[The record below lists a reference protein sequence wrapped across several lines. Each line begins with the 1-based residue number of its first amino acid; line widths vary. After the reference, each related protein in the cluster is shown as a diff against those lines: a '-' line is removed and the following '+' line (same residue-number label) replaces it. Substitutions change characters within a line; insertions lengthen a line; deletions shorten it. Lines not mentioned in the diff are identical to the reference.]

1 MTANI
6 MMTAELSPRNVNFV
20 VPTHV
25 AIIMDGNGRWAKNKN
40 LKRLYG
46 HKEGVSVVKKITI
59 HCVKLKIEYLTLYTF
74 SNENWLRP
82 KKEVLSLMKLFV
94 STLNK
99 EIDLLIKNNIR
110 FSVIGNKSKL
120 DFITKNK
127 INDIEKLTNKN
138 TGMNMILA
146 ISYGSRQEILTAIN
160 DIVVNEKS
168 AITEDK
174 FSEYLFTK
182 GIRDP
187 DLLIRTG
194 KEKRIS
200 NFLLWQIAYAE
211 IYFSDILWPDFTE
224 HDLDSIILDFQKRE
238 RRYGKTSKQVIS

>member
-1 MTANI
+1 
-6 MMTAELSPRNVNFV
+6 
-20 VPTHV
+20 VPSHI

-40 LKRLYG
+40 LSRLYG
-46 HKEGVSVVKKITI
+46 HKEGVSVVKKIST
-59 HCVKLKIEYLTLYTF
+59 HCVQLKIKYLTLYTF

-99 EIDLLIKNNIR
+99 EINLLIKNNIR
-110 FSVIGNKSKL
+110 FRVIGNKSKL

-160 DIVVNEKS
+160 NIVVNEKS

-224 HDLDSIILDFQKRE
+224 QDLDSIILDFQKRE
-238 RRYGKTSKQVIS
+238 RRYGKISQ

>member
-1 MTANI
+1 
-6 MMTAELSPRNVNFV
+6 
-20 VPTHV
+20 
-25 AIIMDGNGRWAKNKN
+25 MDGNGRWAKNKN
-40 LKRLYG
+40 LSRLYG
-46 HKEGVSVVKKITI
+46 HKEGVSVVKKITT
-59 HCVKLKIEYLTLYTF
+59 HCVQLKIKYLTLYTF

-99 EIDLLIKNNIR
+99 EINLLIKNNIR
-110 FSVIGNKSKL
+110 FRVIGNKSKL

-160 DIVVNEKS
+160 NIVVNEKS
-168 AITEDK
+168 AISEDK

-200 NFLLWQIAYAE
+200 NFLLWQIAYSE

-224 HDLDSIILDFQKRE
+224 QDLDSIILDFQKRE
-238 RRYGKTSKQVIS
+238 RRYGKTSQQVIS

>member
-1 MTANI
+1 MPSHI
-6 MMTAELSPRNVNFV
+6 
-20 VPTHV
+20 

-40 LKRLYG
+40 LKRLDG
-46 HKEGVSVVKKITI
+46 HKKGVSVVKKITT

-74 SNENWLRP
+74 SNENWFRP
-82 KKEVLSLMKLFV
+82 QQEVLSLMKLFV

-99 EIDLLIKNNIR
+99 EINLLIKNNIR
-110 FSVIGNKSKL
+110 FRVIGDKNKL
-120 DFITKNK
+120 DFITKSK

-160 DIVVNEKS
+160 NIIINEKS
-168 AITEDK
+168 AIKEDK
-174 FSEYLFTK
+174 FSEYLFTN
-182 GIRDP
+182 GIKDP

-200 NFLLWQIAYAE
+200 NFLLWQIAYSE

>member
-1 MTANI
+1 
-6 MMTAELSPRNVNFV
+6 
-20 VPTHV
+20 
-25 AIIMDGNGRWAKNKN
+25 MDGNGRWAKNKN
-40 LKRLYG
+40 LSRLYG
-46 HKEGVSVVKKITI
+46 HKEGVSVVKKITT
-59 HCVKLKIEYLTLYTF
+59 HCVQLKIKYLTLYTF

-99 EIDLLIKNNIR
+99 EINLLIKNNIR
-110 FSVIGNKSKL
+110 FRVIGNKSKL

-160 DIVVNEKS
+160 NIVVNEKS

-187 DLLIRTG
+187 DLLFRTG

-200 NFLLWQIAYAE
+200 NFLLWQIAYSE

-224 HDLDSIILDFQKRE
+224 QDLDSIILDFQKRE
-238 RRYGKTSKQVIS
+238 RRYGKTSQQVIS

>member
-1 MTANI
+1 
-6 MMTAELSPRNVNFV
+6 
-20 VPTHV
+20 
-25 AIIMDGNGRWAKNKN
+25 MDGNGRWAKNKN
-40 LKRLYG
+40 LSRLYG
-46 HKEGVSVVKKITI
+46 HKEGVSVVKKIST
-59 HCVKLKIEYLTLYTF
+59 HCVQLKIKYLTLYTF

-99 EIDLLIKNNIR
+99 EINLLIKNNIR
-110 FSVIGNKSKL
+110 FRVIGNKSKL

-160 DIVVNEKS
+160 NIVVNEKS

-200 NFLLWQIAYAE
+200 NFLLWQIAYSE

-224 HDLDSIILDFQKRE
+224 QDLDSIILDFQKRE
-238 RRYGKTSKQVIS
+238 RRYGKTSQQVIS

>member
-1 MTANI
+1 MPSHI
-6 MMTAELSPRNVNFV
+6 
-20 VPTHV
+20 

-40 LKRLYG
+40 LSRLYG
-46 HKEGVSVVKKITI
+46 HKEGVSVVKKIST
-59 HCVKLKIEYLTLYTF
+59 HCVQLKIKYLTLYTF

-99 EIDLLIKNNIR
+99 EINLLIKNNIR
-110 FSVIGNKSKL
+110 FRVIGNKSKL

-160 DIVVNEKS
+160 NIVVNEKS

-200 NFLLWQIAYAE
+200 NFLLWQIAYSE

-224 HDLDSIILDFQKRE
+224 QDLDSIILDFQKRE
-238 RRYGKTSKQVIS
+238 RRYGKTSQQVIS

>member
-1 MTANI
+1 MQI
-6 MMTAELSPRNVNFV
+6 ISSLVKKS
-20 VPTHV
+20 VPSHI
-25 AIIMDGNGRWAKNKN
+25 AIIMDGNGRWANNKN
-40 LKRLYG
+40 LSRFSG
-46 HKEGVSVVKKITI
+46 HKEGVSVVKKITT
-59 HCVKLKIEYLTLYTF
+59 HCVKLKIKYLTLYAF

-82 KKEVLSLMKLFV
+82 KKEVLSLMRLFV

-99 EIDLLIKNNIR
+99 EINLLIKNNIR
-110 FSVIGNKSKL
+110 FTVIGDKSKL

-160 DIVVNEKS
+160 NIIVNEKS
-168 AITEDK
+168 AITEAK
-174 FSEYLFTK
+174 FAEYLFTK
-182 GIRDP
+182 GIKDP

-200 NFLLWQIAYAE
+200 NFLLWQIAYSE

-238 RRYGKTSKQVIS
+238 RRYGKISQQVTS

>member
-1 MTANI
+1 
-6 MMTAELSPRNVNFV
+6 
-20 VPTHV
+20 
-25 AIIMDGNGRWAKNKN
+25 MDGNGRWAKNKN
-40 LKRLYG
+40 LSRLYG
-46 HKEGVSVVKKITI
+46 HKEGVSVVKKITT
-59 HCVKLKIEYLTLYTF
+59 HCVQLKVKYLTLYTF

-99 EIDLLIKNNIR
+99 EINLLIKNNIR
-110 FSVIGNKSKL
+110 FRVIGNKSKL

-127 INDIEKLTNKN
+127 INEIEKLTNKN

-160 DIVVNEKS
+160 NIVVNEKS

-200 NFLLWQIAYAE
+200 NFLLWQIAYSE

-224 HDLDSIILDFQKRE
+224 QDLDSIILDFQKRE
-238 RRYGKTSKQVIS
+238 RRYGKTSQQVIS

>member
-1 MTANI
+1 MPSHI
-6 MMTAELSPRNVNFV
+6 
-20 VPTHV
+20 

-40 LKRLYG
+40 LSRLYG
-46 HKEGVSVVKKITI
+46 HKEGVSVVKKITT
-59 HCVKLKIEYLTLYTF
+59 HCVQLKIKYLTLYTF

-99 EIDLLIKNNIR
+99 EINLLIKNNIR
-110 FSVIGNKSKL
+110 FRVIGNKSKL

-160 DIVVNEKS
+160 NIVVNEKS

-200 NFLLWQIAYAE
+200 NFLLWQIAYSE

-224 HDLDSIILDFQKRE
+224 QDLDSIILDFQKRE
-238 RRYGKTSKQVIS
+238 RRYGKTSQQVIS

>member
-1 MTANI
+1 
-6 MMTAELSPRNVNFV
+6 
-20 VPTHV
+20 
-25 AIIMDGNGRWAKNKN
+25 MDGNGRWAKNKN
-40 LKRLYG
+40 LSRLYG
-46 HKEGVSVVKKITI
+46 HKEGVSVVKKITT
-59 HCVKLKIEYLTLYTF
+59 HCVQLKIKYLTLYTF

-99 EIDLLIKNNIR
+99 EINLLIKNNIR
-110 FSVIGNKSKL
+110 FRVIGNKSKL

-160 DIVVNEKS
+160 NIVVNEKS

-200 NFLLWQIAYAE
+200 NFLLWQIAYSE

-224 HDLDSIILDFQKRE
+224 QDLDSIILDFQKRE
-238 RRYGKTSKQVIS
+238 RRYGKTSQQVIS

>member
-1 MTANI
+1 MPSHI
-6 MMTAELSPRNVNFV
+6 
-20 VPTHV
+20 

-40 LKRLYG
+40 LKRLDG
-46 HKEGVSVVKKITI
+46 HKKGVSVVKKITT

-74 SNENWLRP
+74 SNENWFRP
-82 KKEVLSLMKLFV
+82 KQEVLSLMKLFV

-99 EIDLLIKNNIR
+99 EINLLIKNNIR
-110 FSVIGNKSKL
+110 FRVIGDKNKL
-120 DFITKNK
+120 DFITKSK

-160 DIVVNEKS
+160 NIIINEKS
-168 AITEDK
+168 AIKEDK
-174 FSEYLFTK
+174 FSEYLFTN
-182 GIRDP
+182 GIKDP

-211 IYFSDILWPDFTE
+211 IYFSDILWPNFTE
-224 HDLDSIILDFQKRE
+224 HDLDLIISDFQKRE
-238 RRYGKTSKQVIS
+238 RRYGKTSQQVIS

>member
-1 MTANI
+1 
-6 MMTAELSPRNVNFV
+6 
-20 VPTHV
+20 
-25 AIIMDGNGRWAKNKN
+25 MDGNGRWAKNKN
-40 LKRLYG
+40 LSRLYG
-46 HKEGVSVVKKITI
+46 HKEGVSVVKKIST
-59 HCVKLKIEYLTLYTF
+59 HCVQLKIKYLTLYTF

-99 EIDLLIKNNIR
+99 EINLLIKNNIR
-110 FSVIGNKSKL
+110 FRVIGNKSKL

-160 DIVVNEKS
+160 NIVVNEKS

-224 HDLDSIILDFQKRE
+224 QDLDSIILDFQKRE
-238 RRYGKTSKQVIS
+238 RRYGKTSQQVIS

>member
-1 MTANI
+1 MPSHI
-6 MMTAELSPRNVNFV
+6 
-20 VPTHV
+20 

-40 LKRLYG
+40 LSRLYG
-46 HKEGVSVVKKITI
+46 HKEGVSVVKKITT
-59 HCVKLKIEYLTLYTF
+59 HCVQLKIKYLTLYTF

-99 EIDLLIKNNIR
+99 EINLLIKNNIR
-110 FSVIGNKSKL
+110 FRVIGNKSKL

-160 DIVVNEKS
+160 NIVVNEKS
-168 AITEDK
+168 AISEDK

-200 NFLLWQIAYAE
+200 NFLLWQIAYSE
-211 IYFSDILWPDFTE
+211 IYFTSTYWPLFNRQE
-224 HDLDSIILDFQKRE
+224 LFEAIREYQNRE
-238 RRYGKTSKQVIS
+238 RRFGKVSEQLL

>member
-1 MTANI
+1 MPSHI
-6 MMTAELSPRNVNFV
+6 
-20 VPTHV
+20 

-40 LKRLYG
+40 LSRLYG
-46 HKEGVSVVKKITI
+46 HKEGVSVVKKITT
-59 HCVKLKIEYLTLYTF
+59 HCVQLKIKYLTLYTF

-99 EIDLLIKNNIR
+99 EINLLIKNNIR
-110 FSVIGNKSKL
+110 FRVIGNKSKL

-160 DIVVNEKS
+160 DIVINEKS

-200 NFLLWQIAYAE
+200 NFLLWQIAYSE

-224 HDLDSIILDFQKRE
+224 QDLDSIILDFQKRE
-238 RRYGKTSKQVIS
+238 RRYGKTSQQVIS

>member
-1 MTANI
+1 
-6 MMTAELSPRNVNFV
+6 
-20 VPTHV
+20 
-25 AIIMDGNGRWAKNKN
+25 MDGNGRWAKNKN
-40 LKRLYG
+40 LSRLCG
-46 HKEGVSVVKKITI
+46 HKEGVSVVKKIST
-59 HCVKLKIEYLTLYTF
+59 HCVQLKIKYLTLYTF

-99 EIDLLIKNNIR
+99 EINLLIKNNIR
-110 FSVIGNKSKL
+110 FRVIGNKSKL

-160 DIVVNEKS
+160 NIVVNEKS
-168 AITEDK
+168 AISEDK

-200 NFLLWQIAYAE
+200 NFLLWQIAYSE

-224 HDLDSIILDFQKRE
+224 QDLDSIILDFQKRE
-238 RRYGKTSKQVIS
+238 RRYGKTSQQVIS

>member
-1 MTANI
+1 MPSHI
-6 MMTAELSPRNVNFV
+6 
-20 VPTHV
+20 

-40 LKRLYG
+40 LSRLYG
-46 HKEGVSVVKKITI
+46 HKEGVSVVKKITT
-59 HCVKLKIEYLTLYTF
+59 HCVQLKIKYLTLYTF

-99 EIDLLIKNNIR
+99 EINLLIKNNIR
-110 FSVIGNKSKL
+110 FRVIGNKSKL

-160 DIVVNEKS
+160 NIVVNEKS
-168 AITEDK
+168 AISEDK

-200 NFLLWQIAYAE
+200 NFLLWQIAYSE

-224 HDLDSIILDFQKRE
+224 QDLDSIILDFQKRE
-238 RRYGKTSKQVIS
+238 RRYGKTSQQVIS

>member
-1 MTANI
+1 MPSHI
-6 MMTAELSPRNVNFV
+6 
-20 VPTHV
+20 

-40 LKRLYG
+40 LSRLCG
-46 HKEGVSVVKKITI
+46 HKEGVSVVKKITT
-59 HCVKLKIEYLTLYTF
+59 HCVQLKIKYLTLYTF

-99 EIDLLIKNNIR
+99 EINLLIKNNIR
-110 FSVIGNKSKL
+110 FRVIGNKSKL

-160 DIVVNEKS
+160 NIVVNEKS
-168 AITEDK
+168 AISEDK

-200 NFLLWQIAYAE
+200 NFLLWQIAYSE

-224 HDLDSIILDFQKRE
+224 QDLDSIILDFQKRE
-238 RRYGKTSKQVIS
+238 RRYGKTSQQVIS

>member
-1 MTANI
+1 
-6 MMTAELSPRNVNFV
+6 
-20 VPTHV
+20 
-25 AIIMDGNGRWAKNKN
+25 MDGNGRWAKNKN
-40 LKRLYG
+40 LSRLYG
-46 HKEGVSVVKKITI
+46 HKEGVSVVKKITT
-59 HCVKLKIEYLTLYTF
+59 HCVQLKIKYLTLYTF

-99 EIDLLIKNNIR
+99 EINLLTKNNIR
-110 FSVIGNKSKL
+110 FRVIGNKSKL
-120 DFITKNK
+120 DFVTKNK

-160 DIVVNEKS
+160 NIVVNEKS

-174 FSEYLFTK
+174 FSEYLFTR
-182 GIRDP
+182 GVRDP

-200 NFLLWQIAYAE
+200 NFLLWQIAYSE

-224 HDLDSIILDFQKRE
+224 QDLDSIILDFQKRE
-238 RRYGKTSKQVIS
+238 RRYGKTSQQVIS

>member
-1 MTANI
+1 MPSHI
-6 MMTAELSPRNVNFV
+6 
-20 VPTHV
+20 

-40 LKRLYG
+40 LKRLDG
-46 HKEGVSVVKKITI
+46 HKKGVSVVKKITT

-74 SNENWLRP
+74 SNENWFRP

-99 EIDLLIKNNIR
+99 EINLLIKNNIR
-110 FSVIGNKSKL
+110 FRVIGDKSKL

-160 DIVVNEKS
+160 NIIINEKS
-168 AITEDK
+168 AIKEDK
-174 FSEYLFTK
+174 FSEYLFTN
-182 GIRDP
+182 GIKDP

-211 IYFSDILWPDFTE
+211 IYFSDILWPNFTE
-224 HDLDSIILDFQKRE
+224 HDLDLIILDFQKRE
-238 RRYGKTSKQVIS
+238 RRYGKTSQQVIS

>member
-1 MTANI
+1 M
-6 MMTAELSPRNVNFV
+6 VNKS
-20 VPTHV
+20 VPSHI

-40 LKRLYG
+40 LSRLCG
-46 HKEGVSVVKKITI
+46 HKEGVSVVKKIST
-59 HCVKLKIEYLTLYTF
+59 HCVQLKIKYLTLYTF

-99 EIDLLIKNNIR
+99 EINLLIKNNIR
-110 FSVIGNKSKL
+110 FRVIGNKSKL

-160 DIVVNEKS
+160 NIVVNEKS
-168 AITEDK
+168 AISEDK

-200 NFLLWQIAYAE
+200 NFLLWQIAYSE

-224 HDLDSIILDFQKRE
+224 QDLDSIILDFQKRE
-238 RRYGKTSKQVIS
+238 RRYGKTSQQVIS

>member
-1 MTANI
+1 MVKK
-6 MMTAELSPRNVNFV
+6 S
-20 VPTHV
+20 VPSHI

-40 LKRLYG
+40 LSRLYG
-46 HKEGVSVVKKITI
+46 HKEGVSVVKKITT
-59 HCVKLKIEYLTLYTF
+59 HCVQLKIKYLTLYTF

-99 EIDLLIKNNIR
+99 EINLLIKNNIR
-110 FSVIGNKSKL
+110 FRVIGNKSKL

-160 DIVVNEKS
+160 NIVVNEKS
-168 AITEDK
+168 AITEGK
-174 FSEYLFTK
+174 FCEYLFTK

-200 NFLLWQIAYAE
+200 NFLLWQIAYSE

-224 HDLDSIILDFQKRE
+224 QDLDSIILDFQKRE
-238 RRYGKTSKQVIS
+238 RRYGKTSQQVIS

>member
-1 MTANI
+1 MPSHI
-6 MMTAELSPRNVNFV
+6 
-20 VPTHV
+20 

-40 LKRLYG
+40 LSRLYG
-46 HKEGVSVVKKITI
+46 HKEGVSVVKKITT
-59 HCVKLKIEYLTLYTF
+59 HCVQLKIKYLTLYTF

-99 EIDLLIKNNIR
+99 EINLLIKNNIR
-110 FSVIGNKSKL
+110 FRVIGNKSKL

-127 INDIEKLTNKN
+127 INDIEKVTNKN

-160 DIVVNEKS
+160 NIVVNEKS
-168 AITEDK
+168 AISEDK

-200 NFLLWQIAYAE
+200 NFLLWQIAYSE

-224 HDLDSIILDFQKRE
+224 QDLDSIILDFQKRE
-238 RRYGKTSKQVIS
+238 RRYGKTSQQVIS

>member
-1 MTANI
+1 MPSHI
-6 MMTAELSPRNVNFV
+6 
-20 VPTHV
+20 

-40 LKRLYG
+40 LKRLDG
-46 HKEGVSVVKKITI
+46 HKKGVSVVKKITT

-74 SNENWLRP
+74 SNENWFRP

-99 EIDLLIKNNIR
+99 EINLLIKNNIR
-110 FSVIGNKSKL
+110 FRVIGDKSKL

-146 ISYGSRQEILTAIN
+146 MSYGSRQEILTAIN
-160 DIVVNEKS
+160 NIIINEKT
-168 AITEDK
+168 AIKEDK
-174 FSEYLFTK
+174 FSEYLFTN
-182 GIRDP
+182 GIKDP

-211 IYFSDILWPDFTE
+211 IYFSDILWPNFTE
-224 HDLDSIILDFQKRE
+224 HDLDLIISDFQKRE
-238 RRYGKTSKQVIS
+238 RRYGKTSQQVIS